1 MCQESGHD
9 SAGCLC
15 LKVSRRLDELARAAV
30 SPEGL
35 TGEGPTSQ
43 LTHKI
48 VGRIQSFLAR
58 TELLDWGVHFLTDYW
73 LQPPSVPYHTGLSIG
88 QLTQQSQEGP

>member
-15 LKVSRRLDELARAAV
+15 LKVSRGLDELARAAV

-35 TGEGPTSQ
+35 TGEGPASQ

-58 TELLDWGVHFLTDYW
+58 TELLD
-73 LQPPSVPYHTGLSIG
+73 
-88 QLTQQSQEGP
+88 